1 MAESQG
7 TDCEALRA
15 TIDELQKEFEGL
27 WVAVSAGGAPSARY
41 REIRRQIDQLRAQ
54 YAAECG
60 PPSEESSLPRHI
72 TSDWRA
78 G

>member
-1 MAESQG
+1 MS

-15 TIDELQKEFEGL
+15 EIKTLQDEFEGL
-27 WVAVSAGGAPSARY
+27 WMKVSAGATPTPRY
-41 REIRRQIDQLRAQ
+41 RELRRMLDERRAKA
-54 YAAECG
+54 AAECG
-60 PPSEESSLPRHI
+60 PAQEESALPRHI